1 MRKAALA
8 CLASLLLAAC
18 GGGGGGSGGADAGGA
33 GGDGSPASASTPTSA
48 PAGGATTAPTSAAAG
63 GPALRDIAT
72 RSNAAPFKVSYKFST
87 NAGGQ
92 AVDVT
97 QTWYQSGSRFRMD
110 LTTPQA
116 GGGGT
121 FSFFSLPEGSFSCG
135 TFGGAGA
142 QCTSFPA
149 AQAGAQSPGFQLDT
163 DLRANADRYG
173 AAFTG
178 TRQVAGVT
186 GQCFGFNTAAAGFQ
200 RGTACY
206 SSNGIPLYMQFDV
219 AGGSFTMEATS
230 VGTPTDADFRLPATP
245 R

>member
-1 MRKAALA
+1 M
-8 CLASLLLAAC
+8 
-18 GGGGGGSGGADAGGA
+18 
-33 GGDGSPASASTPTSA
+33 
-48 PAGGATTAPTSAAAG
+48 
-63 GPALRDIAT
+63 
-72 RSNAAPFKVSYKFST
+72 SYKFST

-149 AQAGAQSPGFQLDT
+149 AQAGAQSPGFQLDA

-186 GQCFGFNTAAAGFQ
+186 GQCFSFNTAAAGFQ

>member
-18 GGGGGGSGGADAGGA
+18 GGASGGAGAGGA
-33 GGDGSPASASTPTSA
+33 GGDGSPASESTP
-48 PAGGATTAPTSAAAG
+48 TTAPTAAAAG

-142 QCTSFPA
+142 QCTAFP
-149 AQAGAQSPGFQLDT
+149 QAGAQSPGFQLDT

-178 TRQVAGVT
+178 TRQVAGET
-186 GQCFGFNTAAAGFQ
+186 GQCFSFNTAAAGFQ